1 MLPSRMPWGYDHNK
15 AAVVFTKAGV
25 TLEEMT
31 PPSSDTALTPKQ
43 GSQWPRLHSA
53 ATITNT

>member
-1 MLPSRMPWGYDHNK
+1 MPWGYDHNK